1 MCFILYI
8 LIVTLNIMS
17 NIANRIYAHS
27 YEVSNVEWTIRWSMS
42 SINQYIVQIVN
53 ENDKSIIEEVESEID
68 TISVKLNEYYNIIS
82 HRYIGQDKEKFIN
95 KAIAKEK
102 EIIKTAKLGELEKI
116 YIIEFVP

>member
-8 LIVTLNIMS
+8 LIVTLNSMS

-102 EIIKTAKLGELEKI
+102 EIIKTAKLGELEKVKDI
-116 YIIEFVP
+116 YN

>member
-17 NIANRIYAHS
+17 NISNRIYAHS